1 MEADFNTSNMIIFG
15 ERMLNNARK
24 CGFAYDE
31 IFSEKGRMAEDGAL
45 AKTLFCDISR
55 QLRIPAAIA
64 SVDAANCY
72 DRIAHAIA
80 SLVFRAF
87 GVSANEFFLR
97 TAYGDSDKCAQSTV
111 EVRTQGLCQGNC
123 AAPAG
128 WAVIS
133 IAILGAHKK
142 KGHGAHFLCPISEL
156 KTDLAAILYV
166 DDTDIIH
173 LDMSKDESVAD
184 THAALQASVMSWG
197 NLLIATGGAR
207 SRKSVF
213 TT

>member
-1 MEADFNTSNMIIFG
+1 
-15 ERMLNNARK
+15 MLNNARK
-24 CGFAYDE
+24 YGFAYDE
-31 IFSEKGRMAEDGAL
+31 IFSEKGRLSEDGAL

-64 SVDAANCY
+64 SVDASNCY

-80 SLVFRAF
+80 SLVFTAF
-87 GVSANEFFLR
+87 GVSANASKTMLSAIQKMKFFLR
-97 TAYGDSDKCAQSTV
+97 TATAT
-111 EVRTQGLCQGNC
+111 RTSAQGNC

-133 IAILGAHKK
+133 IATLGAHKK

-197 NLLIATGGAR
+197 NLLIATGGAEAEAG
-207 SRKSVF
+207 KVF
-213 TT
+213 LLPDVL

>member
-1 MEADFNTSNMIIFG
+1 
-15 ERMLNNARK
+15 MLNNARK
-24 CGFAYDE
+24 YGFAYDE
-31 IFSEKGRMAEDGAL
+31 IFSEKGRLAEDGAL
-45 AKTLFCDISR
+45 ANTLFCDISR

-64 SVDAANCY
+64 SVDASNCY

-87 GVSANEFFLR
+87 GVSANASKTMLSAIQKMKFVLR

-133 IAILGAHKK
+133 IAILGSHKK

-173 LDMSKDESVAD
+173 LDMSK
-184 THAALQASVMSWG
+184 G
-197 NLLIATGGAR
+197 KCG
-207 SRKSVF
+207 
-213 TT
+213 